1 MRMKLRRRSEG
12 IACRTALK
20 ENCNSRGEIKM
31 KKRIWS
37 NFMPTAWLL
46 GAAIQLWLARVSYQ
60 NGGQE
65 TAGGADHHRYSLF
78 DSCDPGL
85 CQAAAQAQCA
95 QIIAILRRRTRIF
108 LQDG

>member
-1 MRMKLRRRSEG
+1 MRMKLRWRSEG

-20 ENCNSRGEIKM
+20 ENRNSRGEIKM

-60 NGGQE
+60 NGEQE
-65 TAGGADHHRYSLF
+65 TVGV
-78 DSCDPGL
+78 
-85 CQAAAQAQCA
+85 QI
-95 QIIAILRRRTRIF
+95 IIAIRFSIHAIRGYARQLLRRNASK
-108 LQDG
+108 